1 MSKQDFHAFTH
12 TTKEGGLFSAIITPG
27 FSSPPHHR
35 SEMKGIKPTP
45 TSQLWDTGAT
55 NCAITSSLVKK
66 LKLTPIGK
74 TEVTY
79 GGGTEETYVHL
90 IHVFLPNNVIIPNI
104 QVTECDDGKGDFDMI
119 IGMDVIT
126 EGDFSVTN
134 VNGNTVVSFRTPSTE
149 KIDYV
154 KEANIIKSLASRKA
168 FTGRKGQKYTHPKKK
183 RKKRRR

>member
-66 LKLTPIGK
+66 LKLIPIGK

-90 IHVFLPNNVIIPNI
+90 IHVYLPNNVMIPNV

-119 IGMDVIT
+119 IGMEIIT
-126 EGDFSVTN
+126 RGDFSVTN
-134 VNGNTVVSFRTPSTE
+134 VGGNTIVSFRIPSIKE
-149 KIDYV
+149 IDYV
-154 KEANIIKSLASRKA
+154 KEANIIKALASRKA
-168 FTGRKGQKYTHPKKK
+168 STGRRGFSFYTPA
-183 RKKRRR
+183 RLVCLSG